1 MVAQT
6 RWKAVEVMICLFWLF
21 LKVKGLPINEMCPWW
36 LQGFGLNSWMT
47 AVAINWNRENAGWR
61 SFGRGYQEFNFG
73 LVKFKIYIYINPF
86 PMCLL
91 RTCYHGSYKKV
102 FLEELNC
109 LNKVEHWVLGL
120 AMWPSLIADMTRAIS
135 MEGCKPYWREL
146 KRKRGIVEYS
156 NYRIFASSDVSAKE
170 NEEME
175 KLQEWKQRKLS

>member
-1 MVAQT
+1 MKCVHDD
-6 RWKAVEVMICLFWLF
+6 F
-21 LKVKGLPINEMCPWW
+21 KVLAW
-36 LQGFGLNSWMT
+36 T
-47 AVAINWNRENAGWR
+47 AGWLLWPLTEIGKMLDKEALGGDIR
-61 SFGRGYQEFNFG
+61 SSILDWLSLRYT
-73 LVKFKIYIYINPF
+73 YILIHF
-86 PMCLL
+86 LCASRILM

-120 AMWPSLIADMTRAIS
+120 AMWPSLIADMTKAIS

-146 KRKRGIVEYS
+146 KRKWGIVEYS